1 MSMSVA
7 VWDWKIRVLCFFQR
21 DHHTSW
27 ICEVQSL
34 RSLQGM
40 SCCVEDIH
48 MDKDCSGCRSK
59 HDWQIGLLQNAAPY
73 LQ

>member
-27 ICEVQSL
+27 TREVQSL
-34 RSLQGM
+34 RLLQGM

-48 MDKDCSGCRSK
+48 MVDDRLVCGSK
-59 HDWQIGLLQNAAPY
+59 HDWQIGLLQNVAP
-73 LQ
+73 